1 MFKPIIAKDSKALRR
16 LVLEAIS
23 KYGPSVDLNPINV
36 VGVSDFTGLFKD
48 TGFCG
53 NVSKWN
59 MKWAKY
65 TNDMFAG
72 TPFNGDVSMWNFK
85 NLQEARGM
93 FENNYFAQDLTACNL
108 VTVWETS
115 LTHAF
120 LSRNYLNARLA
131 RFAKNKKQHHT
142 NPPSE
147 MELREKS
154 LERCADM
161 FGGPDRFGEY
171 LTRIPFGVLHFDIC
185 CANAMC
191 PVGISQE
198 NFEWSRNILVVGMGL
213 GLNNAEL
220 RQLCV
225 DRLGGRS
232 EKVFEEVSL
241 EGLLNA

>member
-36 VGVSDFTGLFKD
+36 VAVNDFTGLFKD

-59 MKWAKY
+59 MKWAKS

-72 TPFNGDVSMWNFK
+72 TPFNSDVSNWNLN

-120 LSRNYLNARLA
+120 LSLNCLNARLA
-131 RFAKNKKQHHT
+131 RFAKNKKQHDPK
-142 NPPSE
+142 PPSE
-147 MELREKS
+147 TELRDKS

-161 FGGPDRFGEY
+161 FGGQDRFGEY
-171 LTRIPFGVLHFDIC
+171 LTRAPFGVLHFDVC

-213 GLNNAEL
+213 GLDNVGL
-220 RQLCV
+220 RVFCMEQLGMRNQKTTESFSL
-225 DRLGGRS
+225 DGMLG
-232 EKVFEEVSL
+232 
-241 EGLLNA
+241 A

>member
-36 VGVSDFTGLFKD
+36 VAVNDFTGLFKD

-59 MKWAKY
+59 MKWAKS

-72 TPFNGDVSMWNFK
+72 TPFNGDVSNWNFK

-120 LSRNYLNARLA
+120 LSLNYLKARLA
-131 RFAKNKKQHHT
+131 PFAKNKTQHHP

-147 MELREKS
+147 KELREKS
-154 LERCADM
+154 LERCAEM
-161 FGGPDRFGEY
+161 FGGQDRFGEY
-171 LTRIPFGVLHFDIC
+171 LTRAPFGVLHFDVC
-185 CANAMC
+185 CANATC

-220 RQLCV
+220 RQLCM
-225 DRLGGRS
+225 DRLSVRS
-232 EKVFEEVSL
+232 EKAFEAVSL
-241 EGLLNA
+241 DGVFGT